1 MGETEGFS
9 SFPSPA
15 HDSFLGK
22 TQKRIR
28 SGRRHPRTRW
38 RHHCT
43 AGPPSPTL
51 TSTLPFSLLRDP
63 EHGSASSQRSWGR
76 YPIRTPHLRSTTVFP
91 SVCTPVVRWQSQLS
105 GIIWHF
111 RLRKFFSHLLFVS
124 PQTHKIN
131 EKTPVNCCE
140 IRVREDWRFAQDTGA
155 ELRSP
160 WFWIPCPSPSQHCSH
175 FGMVE
180 PSTDTIPPVGDARA
194 HTTGRWELLGVYQ
207 VAFSERGWRL
217 PEGKGGSHQQMT
229 FPFCS
234 ELTLAV
240 WWSRVLWCN
249 WGRIFRP

>member
-1 MGETEGFS
+1 MSCYYWPGEVNIS
-9 SFPSPA
+9 SESHPVSALPSPP
-15 HDSFLGK
+15 SSENFWE
-22 TQKRIR
+22 I
-28 SGRRHPRTRW
+28 PRFR
-38 RHHCT
+38 
-43 AGPPSPTL
+43 
-51 TSTLPFSLLRDP
+51 LLELISEWGIWDP

-140 IRVREDWRFAQDTGA
+140 TRVREDRRFAQDTGA

-207 VAFSERGWRL
+207 VAFSERGWSL

-234 ELTLAV
+234 ELTLAI